1 MTQFFTQT
9 LAISTRDAMPKKKVS
24 TKAAV
29 PAQLRKKRPLEE
41 AGAAVERPCKSA
53 RKTSASSDK
62 DFAAR
67 LQVGRTIPAL
77 LVLTRIHAFF
87 ILMMLQSLLQTPQAK
102 PEEAWI
108 MFGAARKSSS

>member
-1 MTQFFTQT
+1 
-9 LAISTRDAMPKKKVS
+9 MPKKKVS

-41 AGAAVERPCKSA
+41 AGAAVESPCKSA

-77 LVLTRIHAFF
+77 LVLKDTRIFHFDDD
-87 ILMMLQSLLQTPQAK
+87 
-102 PEEAWI
+102 
-108 MFGAARKSSS
+108 AAEPASNTASKA